1 MSPMG
6 APWVCWIMKRTL
18 AWLVIS
24 GLLLM
29 YASQVQAAEEQL
41 GEDLMVDY
49 SPDSLELRPGDV
61 GAIPPVLEQY

>member
-1 MSPMG
+1 
-6 APWVCWIMKRTL
+6 MKRTL

-61 GAIPPVLEQY
+61 GAIPLVLEQY